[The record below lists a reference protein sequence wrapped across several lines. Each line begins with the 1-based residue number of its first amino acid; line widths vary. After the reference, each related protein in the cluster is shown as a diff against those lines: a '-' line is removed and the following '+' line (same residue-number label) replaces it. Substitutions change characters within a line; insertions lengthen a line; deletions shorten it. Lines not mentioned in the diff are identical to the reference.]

1 MSLRQLDLHLIRFFK
16 KISVPLARV
25 GLFVV
30 FGWFGILKILNY
42 SPASPLVQK
51 LFEKTIPFM
60 SFEIFLI
67 LFGVLELIIGIL
79 FLIRGMERAAFFL
92 LILHM
97 ITTFL
102 PLFLLRSITW
112 DGWFIP
118 TMEGQYIL
126 KNVIIIATALG
137 IVAHLHPMKTRR

>member
-1 MSLRQLDLHLIRFFK
+1 MSLRKFDLHLIHFFK
-16 KISVPLARV
+16 KISIPLARV

-30 FGWFGILKILNY
+30 FGWFGILKIFNY
-42 SPASPLVQK
+42 SPASPLVQN

-60 SFEIFLI
+60 PFSTFLI

-79 FLIRGMERAAFFL
+79 FLIRGMERAAFLL

-102 PLFLLRSITW
+102 PLFLLREVTW
-112 DGWFIP
+112 SAWFVP
-118 TMEGQYIL
+118 TLEGQYIL
-126 KNVIIIATALG
+126 KNVVIIATALG
-137 IVAHLHPMKTRR
+137 IVAHLHPMKR